1 VALHD
6 PKGQIVSQVCLEMAV
21 RVGKRDVKEIPMQ
34 DRKCSKCGSTNV
46 YQNVGDNWLHDGVVI
61 QTIGDNRFNDLFQTN
76 AFLCLDCRNLDIEV
90 LGTTTMY
97 GKQISLAE
105 SIQASKNWI
114 KA

>member
-1 VALHD
+1 MV
-6 PKGQIVSQVCLEMAV
+6 V
-21 RVGKRDVKEIPMQ
+21 RVGIRTVKEILMQ

-46 YQNVGDNWLHDGVVI
+46 YQNVGNNWLHNGVVI

-97 GKQISLAE
+97 GKQTTLTEA
-105 SIQASKNWI
+105 IQASNNWI